1 MRRRAVVTGAGR
13 RVGAAIAVELAEHGF
28 DVCVHVRA
36 DVTGGEA
43 TAAAARAAGA
53 EAWVVA
59 ADLGRPEGC
68 AALANAVSARWDA
81 LDLLVHNASAFAP
94 DAFEQTSLEALDA
107 MWAIHGRAPFLL
119 TQALLPQLR
128 AGRGAAGGA
137 AGESGL
143 VVAIVDIG
151 AVRPVSG
158 YAAYSMSKAALG
170 MLVKALAVE
179 LAPSVRAVAVSP
191 GQVAWPPD
199 YDEGLRDRI
208 AARIPLR
215 RVGEP
220 SDVAKLVRFIALEAP
235 YLNGV
240 TIDVDGGL
248 AVRYG

>member
-1 MRRRAVVTGAGR
+1 MRRRAVVTGASR
-13 RVGAAIAVELAEHGF
+13 RVGAAIALELASSGF
-28 DVCVHVRA
+28 DVVIHVRGDRA
-36 DVTGGEA
+36 GGEE
-43 TAAAARAAGA
+43 TAQAARALGA
-53 EAWVVA
+53 TAWVVS
-59 ADLGRPEGC
+59 ADLSTVAGC
-68 AALANAVSARWDA
+68 QALADAVRGHWDT
-81 LDLLVHNASAFAP
+81 LDLLVHNASGFSP
-94 DAFEQTSLEALDA
+94 DPFESTTVEALDA

-119 TQALLPQLR
+119 TQALLPLLR
-128 AGRGAAGGA
+128 AGRAAAGGHE
-137 AGESGL
+137 GEAGL

-179 LAPSVRAVAVSP
+179 LAPAVRAVAISP

-199 YDEGLRDRI
+199 YDASLRERI
-208 AARIPLR
+208 AARIPMR

-220 SDVAKLVRFIALEAP
+220 SDIAKLVRFVALDAP

-248 AVRYG
+248 AARYG